1 MMNTPRRI
9 APALGI
15 AAAIAILAG
24 ATAERPSGPFRP
36 TASSVALAPVGSI
49 DGTVTVKRARAAPP
63 LRVTKDVEHC
73 GHELVSEAL
82 LANPQGGLAN
92 AVVYIEGSPAA
103 SSPGAGATLRLSNDG
118 CAFVPHVQA
127 AVAGGSLTLRNND
140 PLLHNVHF
148 FLRTDG
154 RRRTVMNLALP
165 ASVPRLDA
173 SRALRRPGVI
183 EVRCD
188 AHEWMSAWI
197 LLFDHPYFAVTDA
210 RGRFTLPDLPPGTY
224 TLRVWHETLGELSGE
239 VAVQS
244 GQVTTVSLPYAG

>member
-1 MMNTPRRI
+1 MMNTSRRI
-9 APALGI
+9 IPALGI
-15 AAAIAILAG
+15 AAAIGILAG
-24 ATAERPSGPFRP
+24 ATADRPSRLPAANAR
-36 TASSVALAPVGSI
+36 LAPVVGSI
-49 DGTVTVKRARAAPP
+49 EGTVTVKRARTAPA

-73 GHELVSEAL
+73 GHELASEAL

-92 AVVYIEGSPAA
+92 AIVYIEGSPAP
-103 SSPGAGATLRLSNDG
+103 SPGAGATLSLSNDG

-127 AVAGGSLTLRNND
+127 TVAGGSLTLKNND

-154 RRRTVMNLALP
+154 RRRTVMNVALP

-188 AHEWMSAWI
+188 AHDWMSAWI

-210 RGRFTLPDLPPGTY
+210 RGSFTLPDVPPGTY
-224 TLRVWHETLGELSGE
+224 TVKVWHETLGESASQVTVRSGE
-239 VAVQS
+239 Q
-244 GQVTTVSLPYAG
+244 TTLHLPYEG